1 MARIVLEISSS
12 SQTRKELQRFDVN
25 EIHIGRGYH
34 NDVIIQDPFV
44 SSSHVV
50 LRRGEPGWLLE
61 DQDSRN
67 GTFIFP
73 MRLAKRVK
81 TRLTM
86 GCPIAS
92 GEAFQIG
99 TTTIRIFLPEHCIAP
114 TKRFEQHGRF
124 LSTVNNGIN
133 AAYAIF
139 GFFIL
144 YYVQLLYWFPRF
156 EIETGQVFFIE
167 TLIFLFLVI
176 WSSIWAFIGR
186 LIRHKSKFRL
196 HVTLACFFLIGMV
209 PIINAG
215 SMVGFIFADPLLDGL
230 VVLIGGGAA
239 FTLLL
244 MGHEQVSTFLPFRSR
259 LIFSAM
265 IPIVFYLISGIG
277 YFSFQ
282 EEFQPN
288 PDHYINLKP
297 PIFRPFFVDSIGD
310 FVINETAEVFEKN
323 DK

>member
-12 SQTRKELQRFDVN
+12 SHTRKELRRFDAN

-44 SSSHVV
+44 SSSHAV
-50 LRRGEPGWLLE
+50 LRRDEQGWLLE
-61 DQDSRN
+61 DQNSRN

-81 TRLTM
+81 TAVTTA
-86 GCPIAS
+86 CSIVS
-92 GEAFQIG
+92 GESFQIG
-99 TTTIRIFLPEHCIAP
+99 TTTVRMFLPEHSIAP

-124 LSTVNNGIN
+124 LSSINNRIN

-144 YYVQLLYWFPRF
+144 YYVQFLYWFPRF

-167 TLIFLFLVI
+167 MLIFLFLVI

-196 HVTLACFFLIGMV
+196 HLTLTCFFMIGMV

-215 SMVGFIFADPLLDGL
+215 SMIGFIFADALFDGF
-230 VVLIGGGAA
+230 VVLIGGGVA

-244 MGHEQVSTFLPFRSR
+244 MGYEQVSTFLPFRSR
-259 LIFSAM
+259 LVFSAM

-277 YFSFQ
+277 YFSFH
-282 EEFQPN
+282 EDFQPN
-288 PDHYINLKP
+288 PEHYINVKP

-310 FVINETAEVFEKN
+310 FVINETTEVFEKN

>member
-1 MARIVLEISSS
+1 
-12 SQTRKELQRFDVN
+12 
-25 EIHIGRGYH
+25 
-34 NDVIIQDPFV
+34 
-44 SSSHVV
+44 
-50 LRRGEPGWLLE
+50 
-61 DQDSRN
+61 
-67 GTFIFP
+67 
-73 MRLAKRVK
+73 LAKRVK
-81 TRLTM
+81 TRVTT

-92 GEAFQIG
+92 GESFQIG

-114 TKRFEQHGRF
+114 TKRMEQHSRF
-124 LSTVNNGIN
+124 LSSINNGIN
-133 AAYAIF
+133 AAYAIL

-156 EIETGQVFFIE
+156 EIEPGQVFFLE
-167 TLIFLFLVI
+167 TLIFLFWVV
-176 WSSIWAFIGR
+176 WSGIWAFIGR

-196 HVTLACFFLIGMV
+196 HLTLACFFMIGMV
-209 PIINAG
+209 PIINVG
-215 SMVGFIFADPLLDGL
+215 SMIGFIFADSLWDGL

-244 MGHEQVSTFLPFRSR
+244 MGHEQVSTFLPFRAR

-265 IPIVFYLISGIG
+265 IPLGFYLISGIG

-282 EEFQPN
+282 KDFQPN
-288 PDHYINLKP
+288 PDHYINVKP

-310 FVINETAEVFEKN
+310 FVINETVEVFEKN